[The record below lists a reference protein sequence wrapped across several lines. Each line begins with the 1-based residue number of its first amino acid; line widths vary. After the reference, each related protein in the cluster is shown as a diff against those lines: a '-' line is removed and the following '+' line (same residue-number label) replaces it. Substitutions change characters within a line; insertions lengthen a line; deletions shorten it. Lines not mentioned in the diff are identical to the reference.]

1 MSRFGRVDRRIQYED
16 TYQGHRFTAIGPD
29 YKANT
34 KLDEEYNS
42 KRNPYLQKGQQTP
55 NKSPSIMDETR
66 PWLSA

>member
-1 MSRFGRVDRRIQYED
+1 MSPFGRVDRRIQYED

-42 KRNPYLQKGQQTP
+42 KRNPYLQKGQ
-55 NKSPSIMDETR
+55 
-66 PWLSA
+66 